1 MPILAPDDDG
11 KKALETFHGHLAEF
25 GRKLEDVGME
35 AWLRFTENDPQAW
48 AAAADGWRGMGADMA
63 MLYQMWR
70 DESVT
75 AQIEI
80 LRRFKEVAE
89 G

>member
-1 MPILAPDDDG
+1 
-11 KKALETFHGHLAEF
+11 
-25 GRKLEDVGME
+25 ME

-63 MLYQMWR
+63 MLYPMWR